1 MGFKLFWWHV
11 QWQILPGQSCQ
22 EVRLPWGLTVSYG
35 DGLSREMARTSGLG
49 VDVQGIREGLY
60 VRRYI
65 GGGVSRM
72 PVVWV
77 SEVNAGLLKA
87 GFLQG
92 GWTCGAKEYCGTI
105 EFLREWISISVG
117 VDRCARASHNLF
129 GGIWSCDSVLIFGH
143 S

>member
-1 MGFKLFWWHV
+1 
-11 QWQILPGQSCQ
+11 
-22 EVRLPWGLTVSYG
+22 
-35 DGLSREMARTSGLG
+35 MARTSGL
-49 VDVQGIREGLY
+49 VVEVQVIREVLN
-60 VRRYI
+60 VRKCI

-92 GWTCGAKEYCGTI
+92 GLTCGAKEYCGTI
-105 EFLREWISISVG
+105 EFLWEWISISVG
-117 VDRCARASHNLF
+117 VDRCSRASHKLF